1 MGKFLNI
8 WKRSKDGDRGIQ
20 RSFVRYAIVATA
32 LMVAFL
38 VFKKDNV
45 FRWIE
50 AGVTVHGQ
58 ERRMEKLRRE
68 TERLDARTKLLTHD
82 RDTLE
87 KYAREELG
95 FAEPG
100 DDVYLIKEK

>member
-1 MGKFLNI
+1 MGRFKDI
-8 WKRSKDGDRGIQ
+8 WDRSKDGDRRIQ
-20 RSFVRYAIVATA
+20 RSFVRYAFVVTA
-32 LMVAFL
+32 VMAAFL
-38 VFKKDNV
+38 LFKKDNV

-50 AGVTVHGQ
+50 AGITVHGQ
-58 ERRMEKLRRE
+58 ERRMDALRKE
-68 TERLDARTKLLTHD
+68 TERLDAKTKLLTHD

-95 FAEPG
+95 FAQPG